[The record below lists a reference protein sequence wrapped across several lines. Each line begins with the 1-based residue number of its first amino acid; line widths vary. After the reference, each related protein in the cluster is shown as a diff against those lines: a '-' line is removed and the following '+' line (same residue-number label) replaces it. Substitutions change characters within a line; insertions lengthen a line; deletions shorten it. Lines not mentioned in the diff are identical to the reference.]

1 MKKFL
6 TIAFLIAITA
16 ALPALASENVHA
28 PHAWGW
34 FFQTDNSEL
43 SNRMVDFHNYIFVII
58 SIITII
64 VIGLMGY
71 IIVKFSAKRG
81 HEPSKTTHN
90 TFIEV
95 VWTVIPIIIVIAII
109 VPSMKLLFYVDKV
122 EEADLTLKV
131 VGYQWYWGYEL
142 PDYGVEEFES
152 RIIPEKDLKEG
163 QLRLL
168 EVDEPLYLPV
178 GKTVKV
184 LVTGDPNGVIH
195 SWGIPALKFK
205 RDTVPGRTNEG
216 WIKIEEEGLY
226 YGQCYELC
234 GPEHAYMPIMIRG
247 VSEAEF
253 EEWVLTKEGKISDE
267 KLVALKDKIYEFSGD
282 KEKLKADIQA
292 AEKRIEA
299 TNEKVEAIEDLKD
312 ETVEKLEEIEHE
324 AEEIKE
330 EFNSEIEEIKKEGI

>member
-1 MKKFL
+1 MKKLFAFALLAL
-6 TIAFLIAITA
+6 TFAVMPAMA
-16 ALPALASENVHA
+16 ADENVHTA
-28 PHAWGW
+28 TPWGW
-34 FFQTDNSEL
+34 FFQPDSSEL
-43 SNRMVDFHNYIFVII
+43 GQRMVDFHNYVFA
-58 SIITII
+58 IITVITI
-64 VIGLMGY
+64 VVIGLMAY

-81 HEPSKTTHN
+81 HKPSKTTHN
-90 TFIEV
+90 TLLEV
-95 VWTVIPIIIVIAII
+95 VWTVIPIIIVVAII
-109 VPSMKLLFYVDKV
+109 VPSMKLLYYVDTV
-122 EEADLTLKV
+122 EDADLTVKV

-195 SWGIPALKFK
+195 AWGIPSLKFK

-216 WIKIEEEGLY
+216 WIKIEEEGTY

-234 GPEHAYMPIMIRG
+234 GPEHAYMPIMIKA

-253 EEWVLTKEGKISDE
+253 NDWITKKGGTVPG
-267 KLVALKDKIYEFSGD
+267 LQAVADAG
-282 KEKLKADIQA
+282 
-292 AEKRIEA
+292 
-299 TNEKVEAIEDLKD
+299 V
-312 ETVEKLEEIEHE
+312 EEI
-324 AEEIKE
+324 
-330 EFNSEIEEIKKEGI
+330 NKEGI